1 MDIDVDGEMDKDM
14 EEIVKRERLI
24 GQQILLVRMIHVE
37 NERGFSFI
45 SIGHIAE
52 WMNMSKEEVSQYV
65 DACSAL
71 DFNRV
76 CFNAAME
83 FCEEN
88 YLLCDVIKK
97 IYRIYGMSYL
107 GLKYYRKKSNLDP
120 WIQKANKTYR
130 EKYDLENNCETVS
143 NEILKE
149 ALDYFGKYYIS
160 TIIKVKKWGFEW
172 DVIVE
177 MLKNELSK
185 EELLYLRKQIIQRTT

>member
-1 MDIDVDGEMDKDM
+1 MNIDVDGEMGKDM
-14 EEIVKRERLI
+14 EEIVKKERLI

-45 SIGHIAE
+45 SIGH
-52 WMNMSKEEVSQYV
+52 
-65 DACSAL
+65 
-71 DFNRV
+71 R
-76 CFNAAME
+76 
-83 FCEEN
+83 
-88 YLLCDVIKK
+88 
-97 IYRIYGMSYL
+97 
-107 GLKYYRKKSNLDP
+107 
-120 WIQKANKTYR
+120 IQKANKTYR

-160 TIIKVKKWGFEW
+160 TIIKVKQCGFEW